1 MRLRVWVTARFTT
14 PGGREEEACGKER
27 PVYGD
32 GKFRCPGHSGDAP
45 RRREKK
51 QVTPMIP
58 EGFRYSLALV
68 NEVSR

>member
-1 MRLRVWVTARFTT
+1 MWATARFIA

-32 GKFRCPGHSGDAP
+32 GKFRCPGHSGDTP
-45 RRREKK
+45 RRCEKK

-58 EGFRYSLALV
+58 EGFRHPLALV